1 MGVRQPLF
9 FSRAWLG
16 GVWQF
21 GIISC
26 LLCFEGVFSPSGST
40 RVTSELGGL
49 HLKQRKVTNKM

>member
-9 FSRAWLG
+9 SSRAWLG

-40 RVTSELGGL
+40 RVTLQLGDL
-49 HLKQRKVTNKM
+49 RLKERKGTNEM